1 MGRLPMRASGR
12 GARIGREAGRDGLGG
27 LRGGTRRDAVPRRG
41 DAARPGGRP
50 EAPEAVSA
58 DEVIIALVAAGVLVY
73 LVWALVNPEK
83 L

>member
-1 MGRLPMRASGR
+1 M
-12 GARIGREAGRDGLGG
+12 
-27 LRGGTRRDAVPRRG
+27 
-41 DAARPGGRP
+41 
-50 EAPEAVSA
+50 SA